1 MDIRKLGLALLC
13 VGMAA
18 AGAPARGDTRDDVL
32 SGIQRCGVIHDDRTW
47 LECLYGAD
55 QPMRAQLGL
64 PPAPE
69 FQQRLVPPAQP
80 GIAAPPAQPG
90 IAAPAARSVA
100 RPAPRKKPS
109 FFQTLI
115 GDVPPVATSRM
126 ASYRYE
132 KSGAFVVTL
141 QNGQE
146 WRQTDVEAGAVTW
159 LKPPSKYLVT
169 ITQGVFDSFTMHT
182 DDNPRVYKV
191 ERVK

>member
-1 MDIRKLGLALLC
+1 
-13 VGMAA
+13 MASA
-18 AGAPARGDTRDDVL
+18 ASAPARADTRDDVL

-80 GIAAPPAQPG
+80 GIAAQPR
-90 IAAPAARSVA
+90 IAAPEPPSVA
-100 RPAPRKKPS
+100 RPGPRKKPG

-115 GDVPPVATSRM
+115 GDAPPVATSRM

-132 KSGAFVVTL
+132 KSGAFVVSL

-146 WRQTDVEAGAVTW
+146 WRQTDVEGGPVTW
-159 LKPPSKYLVT
+159 TKPPAKYLVT
-169 ITQGVFDSFTMHT
+169 VTPGAFGSFTLHT
-182 DDNPRVYKV
+182 EDNPSVYKV